1 MEKRGVQSCMKRRAK
16 LRILIGTIPI
26 KVLAATLLLSLLVGG
41 SAWLVH
47 GVPKY
52 FREQQEIRDSSIDC
66 NNYRDFLKASA
77 AWEKE
82 GDIDQ
87 ARGVF
92 ELAIHHFK
100 RGRCTQFH

>member
-1 MEKRGVQSCMKRRAK
+1 MKPRDK
-16 LRILIGTIPI
+16 FRIRIGTIPI
-26 KVLAATLLLSLLVGG
+26 KVLTAALFLSLLAGG

-52 FREQQEIRDSSIDC
+52 FREQQEIRDRSIDC

-77 AWEKE
+77 AWEEE

-87 ARGVF
+87 ARGVL

-100 RGRCTQFH
+100 SGRCTQIH

>member
-1 MEKRGVQSCMKRRAK
+1 MKPRDK
-16 LRILIGTIPI
+16 FRIRIGTIPI
-26 KVLAATLLLSLLVGG
+26 KVLAAALILSLLVGG
-41 SAWLVH
+41 SAWLVP

-52 FREQQEIRDSSIDC
+52 FREQQAIRDRPIDC

-77 AWEKE
+77 AWEEE

-87 ARGVF
+87 ARGVL

-100 RGRCTQFH
+100 RGRCTQVH

>member
-1 MEKRGVQSCMKRRAK
+1 MKPRDK
-16 LRILIGTIPI
+16 FRIRIGTIPI
-26 KVLAATLLLSLLVGG
+26 KVIAAALFLSLLVGG

-52 FREQQEIRDSSIDC
+52 FREQQEIRDISIDC

-77 AWEKE
+77 AWEEE

-87 ARGVF
+87 ARGVL

-100 RGRCTQFH
+100 RGRCTQVH

>member
-1 MEKRGVQSCMKRRAK
+1 MKPRDK
-16 LRILIGTIPI
+16 FRIRIGTIPI
-26 KVLAATLLLSLLVGG
+26 KVLAAALFLSLLVGG
-41 SAWLVH
+41 SAWLVN

>member
-1 MEKRGVQSCMKRRAK
+1 MKPRDK
-16 LRILIGTIPI
+16 FRIRIGTIPI
-26 KVLAATLLLSLLVGG
+26 KVLAAALFLSLLVGG

-47 GVPKY
+47 GFPKY
-52 FREQQEIRDSSIDC
+52 FREQQEIRDRSIDC

-77 AWEKE
+77 AWEEE

-87 ARGVF
+87 ARGVL

-100 RGRCTQFH
+100 RGRCTQVH

>member
-1 MEKRGVQSCMKRRAK
+1 MKPRAK
-16 LRILIGTIPI
+16 FRIRIRTIPK

-52 FREQQEIRDSSIDC
+52 FREQQEIRDRSIDC
-66 NNYRDFLKASA
+66 HNYRDFLEASA
-77 AWEKE
+77 AWEE
-82 GDIDQ
+82 VGDIDQ
-87 ARGVF
+87 ARGVL

-100 RGRCTQFH
+100 RGQCTQIH